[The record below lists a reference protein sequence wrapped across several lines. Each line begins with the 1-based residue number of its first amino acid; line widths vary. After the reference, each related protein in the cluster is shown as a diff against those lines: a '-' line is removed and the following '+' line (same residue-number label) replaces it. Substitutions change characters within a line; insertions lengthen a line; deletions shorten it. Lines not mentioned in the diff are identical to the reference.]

1 MSSSK
6 FPFRKYKESA
16 IPQPTQ
22 PTFQA
27 NSPCGCHWMFKEC
40 RLRSLTT
47 RQQKLELKLSPWNN
61 CFFEDYGSVDRQ
73 SESTGSQPWV
83 GSKPANTKSHRKK
96 PTGMMQ
102 RIDLS
107 TNSLIQCW
115 DCWDCCAI
123 GCWKCTHQILQALPV
138 SLVFFIGS
146 LGPRVSN
153 RTSAQNTG
161 IAGASAYLRVFTET
175 LVLSEETLKVQQI
188 ALYSS
193 LFSEACQKHSK
204 VLQFC
209 VQNTHKRKQC
219 AWSQCWRPA
228 SHLEKFQQSERH
240 AHLQARVPPLEI
252 LHLPRLDNIL
262 PNRCSKFKVEF
273 ESFPSW

>member
-1 MSSSK
+1 
-6 FPFRKYKESA
+6 
-16 IPQPTQ
+16 
-22 PTFQA
+22 
-27 NSPCGCHWMFKEC
+27 
-40 RLRSLTT
+40 
-47 RQQKLELKLSPWNN
+47 
-61 CFFEDYGSVDRQ
+61 
-73 SESTGSQPWV
+73 
-83 GSKPANTKSHRKK
+83 
-96 PTGMMQ
+96 MQ